1 MIRPPPSDTFLRCLF
16 RQSHP
21 TFRCLLPS
29 INPQPSYLNPSF
41 HRRPLGLECQSF
53 SYCVR
58 LWHGFGR
65 HKWYQH
71 HAPIWPFRKL
81 ESSPT
86 RLEDDGHGDMDESK
100 HLLRSPSPSDLD
112 TVSDATPKNRSSSRA
127 FERWLFTDWLRDNKS
142 ARKAGR
148 QKEPA
153 LPILKDAKWNSGD
166 NPVLVATLL
175 IGIGVLVSAVT
186 ERVATTTI

>member
-1 MIRPPPSDTFLRCLF
+1 MSIILILCAVVAWVWQTQVVPTSRTNLAISKARGPVKEYLDELR
-16 RQSHP
+16 
-21 TFRCLLPS
+21 
-29 INPQPSYLNPSF
+29 
-41 HRRPLGLECQSF
+41 
-53 SYCVR
+53 
-58 LWHGFGR
+58 
-65 HKWYQH
+65 
-71 HAPIWPFRKL
+71 